1 MGLFQIVVLN
11 RSADEACNAFQH
23 VDAFIPFVDASF
35 QPSGFE
41 LYIEDVLKGFERALK
56 LGWFDMSTFNVNEYD
71 QYSSLENGG
80 FNWLIP
86 SKTLAFVC
94 PASERSS
101 RYPALTPELY
111 SNLFKKL
118 NVTDVVRLNNKTYEA
133 ERFVRQGLKHWDLYF
148 LDGSVPHESIVQDFI
163 GITDRASG
171 SVAVHCK
178 AGLGR
183 TATLIGCYAIRY
195 FGFTGL
201 EFIGWA
207 RLCRPGSVLGPQQ
220 QFLCDRYNS
229 ANGIVARNIVTDEEK
244 LKAKYG
250 DYGQSN
256 RLINRNANGTASAK
270 KIVKNP
276 FTMSKI
282 SSFKEMIKKK

>member
-1 MGLFQIVVLN
+1 MGLFQIASLN
-11 RSADEACNAFQH
+11 KTADEACMAFQH
-23 VDAFIPFVDASF
+23 VDSFAPFVDASLH
-35 QPSGFE
+35 PSSFE

-56 LGWFDMSTFNVNEYD
+56 LGWFDMSTFNATDYD
-71 QYSSLENGG
+71 IRSNIENGG

-86 SKTLAFVC
+86 NKALAFVC
-94 PASERSS
+94 PANERSS

-111 SNLFKKL
+111 SSLFKKL

-133 ERFVRQGLKHWDLYF
+133 ERFTRNGLNHWDLYF
-148 LDGSVPHESIVQDFI
+148 LDGSVPDENIVQDFI
-163 GITDRASG
+163 SVNDRATG
-171 SVAVHCK
+171 AVAVHCK

-183 TATLIGCYAIRY
+183 TATLVGCYAIKY

-220 QFLCDRYNS
+220 QFLCDWYS
-229 ANGIVARNIVTDEEK
+229 KVNGVVSRSLVSDEEK
-244 LKAKYG
+244 LKAKFG

-256 RLINRNANGTASAK
+256 RLINRNAYSAK
-270 KIVKNP
+270 SANKIVKKP
-276 FTMSKI
+276 FTMNKI
-282 SSFKEMIKKK
+282 SSFKDIIKKK